1 MITPGIGIFDSGIG
15 GLTVVRAVEHRLPDE
30 RLVYFGDTAR
40 LPYGTKSERSIR
52 QFALQNSLFLL
63 EFTIKLLV
71 VACNTASAVA
81 LDYLKT
87 IFKIPVV
94 SVIEPGAQAALQATK
109 NGKIG
114 VIGTTA
120 TITNGIYGRL
130 LRSLIPSVDVVEIA
144 CPLFVPLIEEGI
156 LEGPIAE
163 LVVERYLQSFRS
175 SGIDTLILGCT
186 HYPLF
191 RSTIAKFMGNSVI
204 LIDSAQA
211 TAEHI
216 AHLFSSGIVEPNVEA
231 DNGRQF
237 FVSDITPYFKKL
249 AERFL
254 GRNISEIIQV
264 DINC

>member
-1 MITPGIGIFDSGIG
+1 MIIPGIGIFDSGIG
-15 GLTVVRAVEHRLPDE
+15 GLTVVRAVEHRLPAE

-40 LPYGTKSERSIR
+40 VPYGTKSERTIR
-52 QFALQNSLFLL
+52 QFALQDSLFLL
-63 EFTIKLLV
+63 DHTVKLLV
-71 VACNTASAVA
+71 VACNTASAIA
-81 LDYLKT
+81 LDYLKN

-94 SVIEPGAQAALQATK
+94 SVIEPGIQAALQATK

-130 LRSLIPSVDVVEIA
+130 LRSVNPALQVTEVA
-144 CPLFVPLIEEGI
+144 CPLFVPFIEEGVV
-156 LEGPIAE
+156 EGPLAE
-163 LVVERYLQSFRS
+163 LVVERYLRNLQTV
-175 SGIDTLILGCT
+175 GIDTLILGCT

-191 RSTIAKFMGNSVI
+191 RSAIAKFMGNSII

-237 FVSDITPYFKKL
+237 FVSDITPCFKKL